1 MKTLIVYA
9 HLLSACLAIGVL
21 LLQDIALAKTQGKPL
36 SSFAIE
42 ELFKTAKITFIAL
55 ALLWVSGVLLVLIGY
70 LDNPE
75 KYLLNQKLWAKFSV
89 VMILTINGI
98 FLHYYAFPK
107 VVSPLGVTGLKTSE
121 QFLVLLSGSISS
133 VSWLF
138 ACYLGIAR
146 PWNNTVDYSFVMYIY
161 LFLIVVAFIIGS
173 EILNGV
179 KRLKL
184 PSILNLH

>member
-42 ELFKTAKITFIAL
+42 ELFRTAKITFFAL
-55 ALLWVSGVLLVLIGY
+55 ALLWVSGLVLVLMGY

-89 VMILTINGI
+89 VFILTINGF

-107 VVSPLGVTGLKTSE
+107 VIAPCGVVGLKTSE

-146 PWNNTVDYSFVMYIY
+146 SWNNTVNYSFVMYIY
-161 LFLIVVAFIIGS
+161 LFLIVVTFIVGS
-173 EILNGV
+173 ELLNGA
-179 KRLKL
+179 KKLKL
-184 PSILNLH
+184 PSILNLR